1 MPSGL
6 YLILMPMPIL
16 RHNSHVILRIILTG
30 LLFTATWCS
39 SQAQLPVDDI
49 SVIINKEVTQKR
61 SPSIIVGTID
71 STGKRQIV
79 SAGSFSDKKEVKP
92 DGNTMYEIGS
102 ITKVFT
108 SLILAD
114 MVLKKQVNLED
125 PISKYLP
132 ANVTVPVIKGKPIT
146 LLHLASHSVGWPRMP
161 DNYDPKNPD
170 NPFADYTIEQT
181 YDYIS
186 RATFDYAP
194 GTWFQYSNVGY
205 GLLGHILAQ
214 VAGKPYETLVK
225 ERICTPLNMPNT
237 TITLTPVQKT
247 NLAVG
252 HNEYGG
258 AVENWDMPAIAGTG
272 ALRSNINDML
282 NFAAANLGHV
292 KTDLY
297 PAMQLAH
304 VPRISKGKDGQ
315 VTLGWTLVKG
325 EDGDDY
331 LWKDGTTGGYRSIML
346 LNRTKKT
353 GVVILANTLNPIND
367 IAYHIL
373 YSKTP
378 LKPYRY
384 TWAMHDLILETA
396 KRKGVDAAIE
406 EYRSMKA
413 TRSPGLVFD
422 PNQLNYV
429 ANDLRLAKKMS
440 AAIKILALN
449 TQEYPTNATVFESL
463 GEAYKRSGKKKEAIE
478 SYEKAVQIDPKN
490 EHAVWMLEQLKK

>member
-1 MPSGL
+1 MQ
-6 YLILMPMPIL
+6 IL
-16 RHNSHVILRIILTG
+16 RYHSQVFFSNILTG
-30 LLFTATWCS
+30 LLLTVTYFTS
-39 SQAQLPVDDI
+39 SAQLPAESI
-49 SVIINKEVTQKR
+49 YPIINKEVQLKR
-61 SPSIIVGTID
+61 SASIIVGTID
-71 STGKRQIV
+71 PTGKRQIV
-79 SAGSFSDKKEVKP
+79 AAGSFKDKDEVLP
-92 DGNTMYEIGS
+92 DEKTMYEIGS

-132 ANVTVPVIKGKPIT
+132 AHVKVPVVKGKEIT

-161 DNYDPKNPD
+161 DNYDPKILDLPWV
-170 NPFADYTIEQT
+170 DYTIEQT

-205 GLLGHILAQ
+205 GLLEHILAQ

-225 ERICTPLNMPNT
+225 ERICMPLNMPNT
-237 TITLTPVQKT
+237 TITLTPAQKT

-258 AVENWDMPAIAGTG
+258 VVENWDMPAIAGTG

-282 NFAAANLGHV
+282 NFAGANLGII

-297 PAMQLAH
+297 PAMELAH
-304 VPRISKGKDGQ
+304 IPRISKGKDGQ

-373 YSKTP
+373 YPKIP
-378 LKPYRY
+378 VNPYRY
-384 TWAMHDLILETA
+384 TWALHDLILETA
-396 KRKGVDAAIE
+396 KKKGVDAAIE

-422 PNQLNYV
+422 PSQLSAV
-429 ANDLRLAKKMS
+429 GNDLRQAKKMS
-440 AAIKILALN
+440 AAIKIFELN
-449 TQEYPTNATVFESL
+449 AQEYPTNATVFETL
-463 GEAYKRSGKKKEAIE
+463 GEAYRRAGKKKEAIE
-478 SYEKAVQIDPKN
+478 NYEKAVQLDPKN
-490 EHAVWMLEQLKK
+490 EHAKWILENKLAN